1 MKKYV
6 HCYVADSYKV
16 SGAVNVQIDQM
27 NHVPNGSCDVLS
39 FNESN
44 GVNKEQ
50 LGAVIGGL
58 SKKIKLNTGLMCLEY
73 LNFDKVYSDIKYDK
87 ITTDDL
93 NNTLK
98 DKQSF
103 FFEKDIE
110 DILSQNNLLIKQV
123 IYDGNSVKLTIQRT
137 Q

>member
-1 MKKYV
+1 MKKYI
-6 HCYVADSYKV
+6 HCYIADPHKIP
-16 SGAVNVQIDQM
+16 GAANVQIDQM
-27 NHVPNGSCDVLS
+27 QHVPNGSCDIIS

-58 SKKIKLNTGLMCLEY
+58 SKKIKLNIGSMCLEY
-73 LNFDKVYSDIKYDK
+73 LNFDKICNDIKYDK
-87 ITTDDL
+87 IPLDVINKIL
-93 NNTLK
+93 I

-110 DILSQNNLLIKQV
+110 EILTQYHLIIKQV
-123 IYDGNSVKLTIQRT
+123 IYDGNAIKLTIQRT

>member
-1 MKKYV
+1 MKKYI
-6 HCYVADSYKV
+6 HCYVADPYKV
-16 SGAVNVQIDQM
+16 PGAVNVQIDQM

-44 GVNKEQ
+44 GVSKEQ

-58 SKKIKLNTGLMCLEY
+58 SRKIKLNTGLMCLEY
-73 LNFDKVYSDIKYDK
+73 LNFDKVYNDIKYDK
-87 ITTDDL
+87 ITTEDL
-93 NNTLK
+93 NSTLK

-110 DILSQNNLLIKQV
+110 DILSQNNLTIKQV